1 MGLVD
6 ELRRRWWLAP
16 VAVVIVLLLFG
27 ARVAGFY
34 TDILWF
40 SSVGYLEVF
49 TTSLL
54 TRVGL
59 GLMSALFVAAL
70 VGGNLLLAHRLV
82 PRYRIPSPQEEAVER
97 YRDAIDPYARPLL
110 LMVAL
115 VIGVLSGLTV
125 AAEWSTFLLWLN
137 GTSFGQNDPQFG
149 LDLGYFVFRL
159 PFYTFLNS
167 WLFTTLAF
175 TTVLTALAHYVFGG
189 IRPQSPGQKISPQAT
204 VHLSILLAALVAIR
218 GWGFWLDRYLLSYS
232 ERGVTTGLSYT
243 DATAQLRAYE
253 LLTVISVVCVVLF
266 LANLRFRNFLLPSAG
281 VGILLV
287 AAIVLSGIYPAAIQ
301 RFRVEPQEL
310 QRERPYIERNMELT
324 RFGFGL
330 ELGGSVEF
338 EPFPAEGE
346 LDAETVAANADT
358 LEAIRLWDPQ
368 VLRSVYSQLQGLR
381 RYFEFPDVDVDRYM
395 IDGQQRQVNIAV
407 RELNDASLPADTWQN
422 RHLVYTHGLGF
433 VSTDVSAKGQQG
445 EPVFLIDNI
454 PPQGLEELEVSQ
466 PRVYFGQSG
475 PEYSIIQ
482 ADVAELDF
490 VSAEED
496 AETRYD
502 GEDGVGVGGPLRRL
516 AFALRYAEP
525 NFILSSLIES
535 DSRILFNREIE
546 ERVQAVAPFLQLDGD
561 PYAVAVDGGI
571 KWVLDAYTTSAMLP
585 YSERHDLAELTATA
599 RTIPQEIANPDG
611 TIDTRD
617 VSARVPNLVG
627 TANYIRNSV
636 KAVVDAYDGTV
647 TLYVVD
653 PEDPIIQTWQRIFP
667 DIFTD
672 GDDAGE
678 ELWAHFRYPEDML
691 RVQAN
696 VFQRY
701 HIEDTTTF
709 YTGEDAWGIPVDAAA
724 VENQA
729 DPPQEGQE
737 PPLRPY
743 YLNIRLPGEE
753 EQEFALI
760 QPFNPAIRPNLIA
773 WMAARS
779 DPEVYGQLR
788 VYQMPAARNVQGTEQ
803 VQATINQD
811 REIASAITLLN
822 QSGSRVIYGNLLIIP
837 IGDALLYAQPLFAR
851 AEQGEIPELRM
862 VNMVFGDRVV
872 SQDTL
877 AEALAELFGDAAPAG
892 VPPGA
897 EPDEVAGAGEEDEA
911 GEDDDP
917 AETPGEGFDPQVA
930 ALIQQALDAF
940 EQADQALADGDLG
953 GYQEATRQ
961 AQTLLEEARALTT
974 GAAPDT
980 EASPDQEEPEPD
992 EAEPEAAAAANR

>member
-1 MGLVD
+1 MRLVE

-16 VAVVIVLLLFG
+16 VAVIILLLLFG
-27 ARVAGFY
+27 ARAAAFY

-40 SSVGYLEVF
+40 SSVDYLEVF
-49 TTSLL
+49 TTTLF

-59 GLMSALFVAAL
+59 GLVGALFVTVL
-70 VGGNLLLAHRLV
+70 VGGNLFLARRLV
-82 PRYRIPSPQEEAVER
+82 PPYRIPSPQEESIER

-110 LMVAL
+110 LVVAL

-125 AAEWSTFLLWLN
+125 TGEWSTFLLWLN
-137 GTSFGQNDPQFG
+137 GTSFGQTDPQFS

-175 TTVLTALAHYVFGG
+175 ITVLTAVAHYVFGG

-204 VHLSILLAALVAIR
+204 VHLSILLAALVAVR

-253 LLTVISVVCVVLF
+253 LLAVISAVCVVLF

-301 RFRVEPQEL
+301 RFRVAPQEL
-310 QRERPYIERNMELT
+310 QREAPYIERNLDLT

-330 ELGGSVEF
+330 EQGDYLEF
-338 EPFPAEGE
+338 ESFPAETS
-346 LDAETVAANADT
+346 LDAETVSANADT
-358 LEAIRLWDPQ
+358 LEAIRLWDPE

-395 IDGQQRQVNIAV
+395 IDGNQRQVNIAV
-407 RELNDASLPADTWQN
+407 RELNDSSLPADTWQN

-433 VSTDVSAKGQQG
+433 VATDVSAKSRQG

-454 PPQGLEELEVSQ
+454 PPQGVPELEVEQ

-475 PEYSIIQ
+475 PDYSIIQ

-496 AETRYD
+496 AETRYN
-502 GEDGVGVGGPLRRL
+502 GADGVGVGGPLRRL

-525 NFILSSLIES
+525 NFILSNLIS
-535 DSRILFNREIE
+535 GDSRILFNRQIG
-546 ERVQAVAPFLQLDGD
+546 ERVQAVAPYLQFDGD
-561 PYAVAVDGGI
+561 PYAVSVDGRI
-571 KWVLDAYTTSAMLP
+571 NWVMDAYTTTGMLP
-585 YSERHDLAELTATA
+585 YSERHNLAALTATT

-611 TIDTRD
+611 TVDTRD
-617 VSARVPNLVG
+617 ISAQVPNLVG

-653 PEDPIIQTWQRIFP
+653 PDDPIIQTWQRIFP
-667 DIFTD
+667 GSFTD
-672 GDDAGE
+672 GE
-678 ELWAHFRYPEDML
+678 EASDELRSHFRYPEDMF

-701 HIEDTTTF
+701 HVDDVTTF

-729 DPPQEGQE
+729 ESPPDGQE
-737 PPLRPY
+737 PRLRPY

-753 EQEFALI
+753 DQEFALI
-760 QPFNPAIRPNLIA
+760 QPFNPANRPNLIA

-779 DPEVYGQLR
+779 DPDVYGQLR
-788 VYQMPAARNVQGTEQ
+788 VYQMPAALSVEGTEQ
-803 VQATINQD
+803 VQAKINQD
-811 REIASAITLLN
+811 GEIAAAITLLN

-837 IGDALLYAQPLFAR
+837 VGDALLYAQPLFAR
-851 AEQGEIPELRM
+851 AEQGQIPELRM
-862 VNMVFGDRVV
+862 VNLVFGDRVV
-872 SQDTL
+872 SQPTL
-877 AEALAELFGDAAPAG
+877 AEALADLFGEVAPSG

-897 EPDEVAGAGEEDEA
+897 DPEEVAGAEED
-911 GEDDDP
+911 GP
-917 AETPGEGFDPQVA
+917 AQAPGEGFDPQVA
-930 ALIQQALDAF
+930 ALIEQALEAF
-940 EQADQALADGDLG
+940 DQAEQALSEGDLG
-953 GYQEATRQ
+953 GYQEATREAQDLLQQ
-961 AQTLLEEARALTT
+961 AQALTAGQAPVGDAEEQDAEDEQAATPEPAPDEEAT
-974 GAAPDT
+974 
-980 EASPDQEEPEPD
+980 
-992 EAEPEAAAAANR
+992 AAARR